1 MQGTG
6 LGLSICKHIVE
17 KLGGQIGAESRG
29 KGKGS
34 IFWFTIP
41 YSTSEQP
48 VIEEA
53 VAAIDTPKEEMRRE
67 ELSILIAEDNESNYL
82 LFQSILENDYRIIH
96 AWNGDEAVRLYD
108 QFRPALIIM
117 DINMPV
123 MDGYEATRKI
133 RQLSSSVPIIAVTA
147 YAYASDQDKILENG
161 FNGYVSKPVNPE
173 KLTQEL
179 QSMIRNRFV
188 LV

>member
-1 MQGTG
+1 
-6 LGLSICKHIVE
+6 
-17 KLGGQIGAESRG
+17 
-29 KGKGS
+29 
-34 IFWFTIP
+34 
-41 YSTSEQP
+41 
-48 VIEEA
+48 
-53 VAAIDTPKEEMRRE
+53 
-67 ELSILIAEDNESNYL
+67 
-82 LFQSILENDYRIIH
+82 
-96 AWNGDEAVRLYD
+96 
-108 QFRPALIIM
+108 M

-161 FNGYVSKPVNPE
+161 FNGYVSKPVN
-173 KLTQEL
+173 LTQEL

>member
-1 MQGTG
+1 
-6 LGLSICKHIVE
+6 
-17 KLGGQIGAESRG
+17 
-29 KGKGS
+29 
-34 IFWFTIP
+34 
-41 YSTSEQP
+41 
-48 VIEEA
+48 
-53 VAAIDTPKEEMRRE
+53 
-67 ELSILIAEDNESNYL
+67 
-82 LFQSILENDYRIIH
+82 
-96 AWNGDEAVRLYD
+96 
-108 QFRPALIIM
+108 M